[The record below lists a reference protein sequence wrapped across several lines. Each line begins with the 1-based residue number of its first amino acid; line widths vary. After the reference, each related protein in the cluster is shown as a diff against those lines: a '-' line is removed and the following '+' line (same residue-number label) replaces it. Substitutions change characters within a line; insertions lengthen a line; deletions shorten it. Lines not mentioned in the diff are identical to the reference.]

1 MSQEEATFI
10 ANTEFISWIIV
21 ATGYFSGNV
30 FFYEQDKSAPEF
42 VSVLTEQS
50 VPISLYKAF
59 GKVLSSL
66 LSVITNTSFSFEVR
80 S

>member
-30 FFYEQDKSAPEF
+30 FFYE
-42 VSVLTEQS
+42 
-50 VPISLYKAF
+50 
-59 GKVLSSL
+59 
-66 LSVITNTSFSFEVR
+66 
-80 S
+80 